1 MSRARR
7 TLPTP
12 RRREV
17 DLTQLA
23 GLTVLGEPLAV
34 LLSGLLRLRLGAEHD
49 GMMEMS
55 GALPKHEAESLRRAM
70 ARVERRVTGDRRTT
84 GQRELDRFLAVAERV
99 TEAAQ
104 VAADCRARSAFVK
117 AV

>member
-23 GLTVLGEPLAV
+23 GLTVLGEPLPV
-34 LLSGLLRLRLGAEHD
+34 LMSGLLRVQIGEEHD
-49 GMMEMS
+49 GMAEMS
-55 GALPKHEAESLRRAM
+55 ATWPGHEAGSLRRAM
-70 ARVERRVTGDRRTT
+70 DRVERRVAGDRRTT
-84 GQRELDRFLAVAERV
+84 GQRDLDRFLAVAERV
-99 TEAAQ
+99 LEAAQ
-104 VAADCRARSAFVK
+104 LAADCRARSAFVK